1 MPYTINTNSFELS
14 NTDKQVFP
22 NRSCLHRLDH
32 IQIEQ
37 NWYSFLSAYCNH
49 LGELKKKKK
58 KSASPDIEVWCMIQG
73 VNRACFFFVC
83 FSFLFFSKL
92 CRNLSCTATFK
103 NNRYIRRQCRVA
115 PQLVMLRII
124 SKVWQAQW
132 ISSFCSLPTTFD
144 KISLFWILLIVEC

>member
-1 MPYTINTNSFELS
+1 MSFHSFEFLKNNDLFFFFNNHNAIIMPYTINTNSFELS

-58 KSASPDIEVWCMIQG
+58 K
-73 VNRACFFFVC
+73 
-83 FSFLFFSKL
+83 
-92 CRNLSCTATFK
+92 
-103 NNRYIRRQCRVA
+103 A
-115 PQLVMLRII
+115 PPQI
-124 SKVWQAQW
+124 
-132 ISSFCSLPTTFD
+132 
-144 KISLFWILLIVEC
+144 